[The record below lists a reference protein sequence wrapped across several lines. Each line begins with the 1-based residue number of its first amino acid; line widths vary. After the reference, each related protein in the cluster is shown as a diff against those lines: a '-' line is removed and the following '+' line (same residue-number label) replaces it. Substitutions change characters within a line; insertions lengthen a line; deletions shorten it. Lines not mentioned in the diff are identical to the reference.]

1 VQRTDADG
9 HGLKNEESVESDA
22 NRKEQKMKKVY
33 ITPETEVMELVS
45 EGMIADSLISSE
57 VGIGYGGVVSDEEVE
72 IVVPQ

>member
-1 VQRTDADG
+1 
-9 HGLKNEESVESDA
+9 
-22 NRKEQKMKKVY
+22 MKKVY

>member
-1 VQRTDADG
+1 
-9 HGLKNEESVESDA
+9 
-22 NRKEQKMKKVY
+22 MKKVY

-57 VGIGYGGVVSDEEVE
+57 VGIGYDSLISSEVGIGYGGVVSDEEVE